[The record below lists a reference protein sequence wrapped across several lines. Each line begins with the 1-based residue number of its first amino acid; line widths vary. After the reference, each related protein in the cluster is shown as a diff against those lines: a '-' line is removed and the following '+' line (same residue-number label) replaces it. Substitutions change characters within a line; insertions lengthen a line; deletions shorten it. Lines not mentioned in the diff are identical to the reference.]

1 MEKTLKSLNLVAAAL
16 LIINLGVEL
25 FDRFK
30 PQKQKKEEK
39 SNFDYSPSFDS
50 EEEDDEE
57 DENDDD
63 H

>member
-1 MEKTLKSLNLVAAAL
+1 MERTIKSLNIVAAAL
-16 LIINLGVEL
+16 LIVNLAVEL
-25 FDRFK
+25 WDRFK

-39 SNFDYSPSFDS
+39 SKFDYSPSFDS
-50 EEEDDEE
+50 EEEDEEE